1 MQILTEIIEISNQI
15 VDTLDENGFFDEH
28 IFVERLPL
36 KIALQEKMQRKWEQE
51 NEMILTDSEFLQVCN
66 EVNGNSIAKTIAD
79 LVEKGAV
86 NVSINE
92 NGEII
97 YSANKEFNTDEL

>member
-51 NEMILTDSEFLQVCN
+51 NEMILTDGEFLQVCN

-79 LVEKGAV
+79 LVEKEAV
-86 NVSINE
+86 NVSVNE
-92 NGEII
+92 KGEII

>member
-51 NEMILTDSEFLQVCN
+51 NEMILSDSEFLQVCN

-86 NVSINE
+86 NVSVNE

>member
-1 MQILTEIIEISNQI
+1 M
-15 VDTLDENGFFDEH
+15 VDTLDENGFFYEH
-28 IFVERLPL
+28 IFLERLPL

-51 NEMILTDSEFLQVCN
+51 NEMILTDGEFLQVCN
-66 EVNGNSIAKTIAD
+66 EVNADSIAKTIAD

-92 NGEII
+92 SGEII

>member
-1 MQILTEIIEISNQI
+1 MQILTEIIEISNQM
-15 VDTLDENGFFDEH
+15 VDTLDENGFFYEH
-28 IFVERLPL
+28 IFLERVPL

-51 NEMILTDSEFLQVCN
+51 NEMILTDGEFLQVCN
-66 EVNGNSIAKTIAD
+66 EVNADSIAKTIAD

-92 NGEII
+92 SGEII

>member
-51 NEMILTDSEFLQVCN
+51 NEMILTDGEFLQVCN
-66 EVNGNSIAKTIAD
+66 EVNGNSIAKTIGD
-79 LVEKGAV
+79 LVDKGAV

>member
-1 MQILTEIIEISNQI
+1 MQILTEIIEISNQM
-15 VDTLDENGFFDEH
+15 VDTLDENGFFYEH
-28 IFVERLPL
+28 IFLERLPL

-51 NEMILTDSEFLQVCN
+51 NEMILTDGEFLQVCN
-66 EVNGNSIAKTIAD
+66 EVNADSIAKTIAD

-92 NGEII
+92 SGEII

>member
-51 NEMILTDSEFLQVCN
+51 NEMILTDAEFLQVCN

-92 NGEII
+92 KGEII

>member
-86 NVSINE
+86 NVSVNE

>member
-1 MQILTEIIEISNQI
+1 MQILTEIIEISNQM
-15 VDTLDENGFFDEH
+15 VDTLDENGFFYEH
-28 IFVERLPL
+28 IFLERLPL

-51 NEMILTDSEFLQVCN
+51 NEMILTDGEFLQVCN
-66 EVNGNSIAKTIAD
+66 EVNADSIAKTIAD

-92 NGEII
+92 SGEII
-97 YSANKEFNTDEL
+97 YSANKAFNTDEL

>member
-1 MQILTEIIEISNQI
+1 MQILTEIIEISNQM
-15 VDTLDENGFFDEH
+15 VDTLDENGFFYEH
-28 IFVERLPL
+28 IFLERVPL

-51 NEMILTDSEFLQVCN
+51 NEMILTDGEFLQVCN
-66 EVNGNSIAKTIAD
+66 EVNADSIAKTIAD

-92 NGEII
+92 SGEII
-97 YSANKEFNTDEL
+97 YSANKAFNTDEL